1 LFGDNGRG
9 NVCPLDGK
17 NVEVITRKEMAEV
30 VQFDGSEGQPET
42 PLTPELKQF
51 IDRVIVPILIEH
63 YLEELDG
70 RDDLAGDSS
79 GVRESHDK
87 PAA

>member
-1 LFGDNGRG
+1 
-9 NVCPLDGK
+9 
-17 NVEVITRKEMAEV
+17 MAEV

-63 YLEELDG
+63 YLEKLDA
-70 RDDLAGDSS
+70 RDDLAGDSA

>member
-1 LFGDNGRG
+1 
-9 NVCPLDGK
+9 
-17 NVEVITRKEMAEV
+17 MAEV

-51 IDRVIVPILIEH
+51 IDRVIVPILIER
-63 YLEELDG
+63 YLAKADATE
-70 RDDLAGDSS
+70 DLANDSA
-79 GVRESHDK
+79 GVGESHNE